1 MPHSQ
6 SRDRGRSQGRP
17 PTEYFS
23 SAQVSTGVTYVHVEG
38 ASEGYAQALY
48 GWFCALFLS
57 LVEMRTSS
65 PYLRIHPWVVLYTFE
80 GILPPS
86 PQAKMCCFPL
96 QPCLTPNA
104 LMVSLDKNII
114 LQLDLFCRK

>member
-80 GILPPS
+80 GILPQMSSSKNVLLSFATMLNP
-86 PQAKMCCFPL
+86 KC
-96 QPCLTPNA
+96 PNG
-104 LMVSLDKNII
+104 VS
-114 LQLDLFCRK
+114 R